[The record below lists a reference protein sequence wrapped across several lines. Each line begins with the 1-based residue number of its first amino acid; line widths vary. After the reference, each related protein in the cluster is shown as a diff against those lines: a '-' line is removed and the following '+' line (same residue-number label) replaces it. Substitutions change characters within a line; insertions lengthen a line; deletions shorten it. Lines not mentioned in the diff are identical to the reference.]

1 MTSAAAA
8 AALDAA
14 GEVTAVFESSDPAL
28 DVRSLLGVARM
39 RPAIA
44 ARGSSSTPKPASASV
59 TRAGDAGGGDDDE
72 RALPYIARLEWALGR
87 SEGIN
92 TDMGTRSSSSRDA
105 TDSRE

>member
-14 GEVTAVFESSDPAL
+14 GEASAVFESSDPAL
-28 DVRSLLGVARM
+28 DVRVLLGVARI

-44 ARGSSSTPKPASASV
+44 ARGSSSTTKPASASV

-72 RALPYIARLEWALGR
+72 RALPYIAR
-87 SEGIN
+87 SDV
-92 TDMGTRSSSSRDA
+92 TDAGARSSSSRDA

>member
-59 TRAGDAGGGDDDE
+59 TRAGDAGGGDDDD

-87 SEGIN
+87 SDG